1 MQRHYF
7 IAVKLP
13 AEVKTRLAEFCKHI
27 KKDHHFKTW
36 VHVEDLHITLAFLG
50 SASAEQLKT
59 LHTLLKEEV
68 TKHDEFSLNVDHFG
82 FFGNKQSPRIF
93 WAGVKEQHSL
103 YRLQKQVS
111 YVCEKAGFT
120 LEKRAYSPHI
130 TLARKHID
138 SEERSINVEDW
149 WEQYGE
155 NIQFDVGNIVIY
167 ETHSEKQPKYQIT
180 QSFSLRE
187 VLL

>member
-36 VHVEDLHITLAFLG
+36 VHGEDLHITLAFLG

-59 LHTLLKEEV
+59 LQASLEKEV
-68 TKHDEFSLNVDHFG
+68 TNHQEFSLNVDHFG
-82 FFGNKQSPRIF
+82 FFGNKQNPRIF
-93 WAGVKEQHSL
+93 WAGIKEQSSL
-103 YRLQKQVS
+103 YTLQKQVS

-120 LEKRAYSPHI
+120 IEKRPFAPHI
-130 TLARKHID
+130 TLARKHVD
-138 SEERSINVEDW
+138 SENLSLSSKDW
-149 WEQYGE
+149 WDQYGE
-155 NIQFDVGNIVIY
+155 NIQFDVEDIVIY
-167 ETHSEKQPKYQIT
+167 ETHTEKQPKYQIV
-180 QSFSLRE
+180 QSFSLRK
-187 VLL
+187 